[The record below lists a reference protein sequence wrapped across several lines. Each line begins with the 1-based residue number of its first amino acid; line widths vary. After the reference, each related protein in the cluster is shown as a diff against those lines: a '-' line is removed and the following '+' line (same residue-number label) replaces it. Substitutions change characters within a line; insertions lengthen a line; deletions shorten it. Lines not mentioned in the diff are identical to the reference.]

1 MDLGGISS
9 LICKK
14 VGTTDVDSQ
23 NTCALFI
30 KFRYQ
35 WIYKRFPWRDGLRRD
50 TATATAGSD
59 SVALPTGVDRV
70 ISIRYGDHF
79 LDPVDDTFFVESDP
93 KIFERT
99 GIPTSY
105 QEYTDQN
112 DDTKRIRLFP
122 IPAVDGSM
130 LIIGKRTLPELT
142 QDASIPIIRGIDE
155 VLIAHAEA
163 DMLEY
168 HRQYGKA
175 QAKRIEAEQLYA
187 DAVKLE
193 QEQTN
198 VPRKTKGLTV
208 LGNSL
213 AEMTDAVCARIGQ
226 WTPDVVIM
234 VHEFIRRTYVQV
246 YDAYMWPESLAMA
259 RVDSD
264 GEQVILPW
272 YLSTVVSVRADTKGA
287 ILGPTDL
294 STYFSITPTI
304 FEQISGWPV
313 AYTILTPVA
322 VERLPPLQERLAF
335 VSSDPTDNTPVMVRG
350 EGGGDIFSESVI
362 LNGINPAYTGN
373 TYNTPLTIAKGITMG
388 DITVFGGSSSVNLDV
403 LKANEREKKRMRLWI
418 QPKSESVHHCLVL
431 GKRVIQPLVQDED
444 TPAIRNIAN
453 YLIHSAVSESYAK
466 LGNVQGAT
474 DCKAKADAALQSLLD
489 LEVRQNS
496 VGVRVIPYV
505 SAPWSGLEDDYFNN
519 WLCDKSDFV

>member
-9 LICKK
+9 LVCKA

-23 NTCALFI
+23 NTCSNFV

-35 WIYKRFPWRDGLRRD
+35 WIYKRFAWRDGLRRD
-50 TATATAGSD
+50 SVTSTAGID
-59 SVALPTGVDRV
+59 NVALPSGIDRV

-99 GIPTSY
+99 GIPQSY
-105 QEYTDQN
+105 QEYTDK
-112 DDTKRIRLFP
+112 DDNTKRIRLYP

-130 LIIGKRTLPELT
+130 FIVGKRTLPELLN
-142 QDASIPIIRGIDE
+142 DASVPIIRGIDE
-155 VLIAHAEA
+155 VLIANAWA

-175 QAKRIEAEQLYA
+175 KEKRAEAEQLYA

-198 VPRKTKGLTV
+198 VPRRTKGLTV
-208 LGNSL
+208 IGNSL
-213 AEMTDAVCARIGQ
+213 AEITDAVCARIGQ
-226 WTPDVVIM
+226 WTPDAVIM
-234 VHEFIRRTYVQV
+234 IHEFIRRNYVQV
-246 YDAYMWPESLAMA
+246 YDAYMWPESLTIA
-259 RVDSD
+259 RVNSD

-272 YLSTVVSVRADTKGA
+272 YFASVVAVRSDTKGT
-287 ILGPTDL
+287 IIGPTDL
-294 STYFSITPTI
+294 STYFAITPTI

-335 VSSDPTDNTPVMVRG
+335 VSSDPTDNSPIMVSG
-350 EGGGDIFSESVI
+350 EGGGDIFSESVL
-362 LNGINPAYTGN
+362 LNGTNPVYTEN

-388 DITVFGGSSSVNLDV
+388 DITIFGASSSLNLDI
-403 LKANEREKKRMRLWI
+403 LRANEREKKRMRLWI
-418 QPKSESVHHCLVL
+418 QPKSGSVHNCLIL
-431 GKRVIQPLVQDED
+431 GKRVIKPLVQNED

-466 LGNVQGAT
+466 IGNTQGAA
-474 DCKAKADAALQSLLD
+474 DCKVKADAALQSLLD

-496 VGVRVIPYV
+496 IGTRVIPWV
-505 SAPWSGLEDDYFNN
+505 SAPYSALEDEYFGN
-519 WLCDKSDFV
+519 WLCDKADFV